1 MTASLPFSFFQRMN
15 EFRISRLTLVGKRS
29 REGVS
34 PVIATT
40 IILAITVTMGL
51 ALWSFAN
58 SGVST
63 ATTQYADVVTDYGK
77 FAADKFVILSVAFD
91 YPNPPDSNDL
101 TLWLY
106 NSGTSSTTIQSV
118 IVSCKDCATPMSTIT
133 LTAGDL
139 ISGDPM
145 IPSKSNVTALSF
157 DASAQGAVFN
167 PGDTYQVQVVT
178 KTGASQTV
186 YQKE

>member
-1 MTASLPFSFFQRMN
+1 MTITLLSFFKTMN
-15 EFRISRLTLVGKRS
+15 VLRNVNSTNVSRTSRL
-29 REGVS
+29 GVS

-40 IILAITVTMGL
+40 IILAITVTIGL
-51 ALWSFAN
+51 SLWSFAN

-63 ATTQYADVVTDYGK
+63 ATSQYANVVTDYGK

-101 TLWLY
+101 TLWIY

-118 IVSCKDCATPMSTIT
+118 IVSCKNCATPMSTIT
-133 LTAGDL
+133 LTASDL
-139 ISGDPM
+139 ISGNPT

-157 DASAQGAVFN
+157 DASAKGAVFN
-167 PGDTYQVQVVT
+167 PGDTYQVQVVSQ
-178 KTGASQTV
+178 TGASQTV
-186 YQKE
+186 YQME